1 MSVPSGTASLSDIQ
15 TEFGGSN
22 PISLSEYYG
31 LVSSPSGIPTSGN
44 PLSIDA
50 FRGKDNVYTLTA
62 DYFTS
67 SITLTADDINGSGA
81 AWVGVSG
88 GGGGG
93 AGVVY
98 ASSSGFGSI
107 GSGAGGGS
115 GGIHGL
121 FLSDVTDLIGASFV
135 AGSGGGGSTTSGT
148 PGSSGISNRGS
159 TGGGSTF
166 SYGSVTAG
174 GGGGGLGGNGPSP
187 QPYPNRDP
195 GAQGADTGI
204 DIPSSILSYY
214 SGKVITGPQGA
225 LRGAAGSAGAKV
237 FSGGGNTPGTS
248 LGGAGGSGNLTIIY
262 EAVPQVT

>member
-1 MSVPSGTASLSDIQ
+1 MAVPTGTASLSDIQ

-44 PLSIDA
+44 PISIDD
-50 FRGKDNVYTLTA
+50 FRGKDNVNTLTA

-93 AGVVY
+93 AGVLY
-98 ASSSGFGSI
+98 GSTGS
-107 GSGAGGGS
+107 GSGAPGGS
-115 GGIHGL
+115 GGVHGL

-135 AGSGGGGSTTSGT
+135 AGSGGGGSTTGST
-148 PGSSGISNRGS
+148 PGSSGRSSRGS
-159 TGGGSTF
+159 TGGTSTF

-174 GGGGGLGGNGPSP
+174 GGGGGLGGPSGSGA
-187 QPYPNRDP
+187 RDP
-195 GAQGADTGI
+195 GAQGSDTGI
-204 DIPSSILSYY
+204 DIGASILSYY
-214 SGKVITGPQGA
+214 SGKVIAGPTGA
-225 LRGAAGSAGAKV
+225 LRGSAGGAGPV
-237 FSGGGNTPGTS
+237 VYTGGANTPGQS
-248 LGGAGGSGNLTIIY
+248 FGGAGGSGNLTIIY
-262 EAVPQVT
+262 EAVPQV

>member
-22 PISLSEYYG
+22 PISMSEYYN
-31 LVSSPSGIPTSGN
+31 LQSNPSGIPSSGA
-44 PLSIDA
+44 LSIDN
-50 FRGKDNVYTLTA
+50 FRGKENVFVLTA

-93 AGVVY
+93 GGVIY
-98 ASSSGFGSI
+98 ASSSGFGAT
-107 GSGAGGGS
+107 GSGAPGGA

-121 FLSDVTDLIGASFV
+121 FVSDVTDLIGASFV
-135 AGSGGGGSTTSGT
+135 AGSGGGGSTTGHT
-148 PGSSGISNRGS
+148 PGNNGRATRGNSGGS
-159 TGGGSTF
+159 STF

-174 GGGGGLGGNGPSP
+174 GGGGGRGGTSGSGA
-187 QPYPNRDP
+187 RDP
-195 GAQGADTGI
+195 GTQGSDTGI
-204 DIPSSILSYY
+204 DIAASIASYY
-214 SGKVITGPQGA
+214 SGEYTAGPTGA
-225 LRGAAGSAGAKV
+225 LRGTAGSAGPKV
-237 FSGGGNTPGTS
+237 FTGGENTPGTS
-248 LGGAGGSGNLTIIY
+248 VGGAGGSGNLTIIY

>member
-1 MSVPSGTASLSDIQ
+1 MAVPTGAASLSDIQ

-44 PLSIDA
+44 PISIDD
-50 FRGKDNVYTLTA
+50 FRGKENVYTLTA

-93 AGVVY
+93 AGVIY
-98 ASSSGFGSI
+98 ATSSGFGAV
-107 GSGAGGGS
+107 GSGAPGGA

-135 AGSGGGGSTTSGT
+135 AGGGGGGSTTGGT
-148 PGSSGISNRGS
+148 PGSSGSSTRGS
-159 TGGGSTF
+159 GGGTSTF
-166 SYGSVTAG
+166 SYGSVSAG
-174 GGGGGLGGNGPSP
+174 GGGGGLGGNPLST
-187 QPYPNRDP
+187 QPYPVRDP
-195 GAQGADTGI
+195 GTQGSDTGI
-204 DIPSSILSYY
+204 DITASIASYY
-214 SGKVITGPQGA
+214 SGKVTAGPTGA
-225 LRGAAGSAGAKV
+225 LRGTAGSAGPKV
-237 FSGGGNTPGTS
+237 LTGGENTPGTS
-248 LGGAGGSGNLTIIY
+248 YGGTGGSGNLTIIY
-262 EAVPQVT
+262 EAVPQV

>member
-22 PISLSEYYG
+22 PISMSEYYD
-31 LVSSPSGIPTSGN
+31 LQSNPSGIPSSGA
-44 PLSIDA
+44 LSIDD
-50 FRGKDNVYTLTA
+50 FRGKDNVYTLTS
-62 DYFTS
+62 DIFTS

-93 AGVVY
+93 AGVIY
-98 ASSSGFGSI
+98 ASSSGFGAT
-107 GSGAGGGS
+107 GSGAPGGA

-135 AGSGGGGSTTSGT
+135 AGSGGGGSNTGHT
-148 PGSSGISNRGS
+148 PGSSGRSSRGS
-159 TGGGSTF
+159 SGGSSTF

-174 GGGGGLGGNGPSP
+174 GGGGGLGGYSGSGA
-187 QPYPNRDP
+187 RDP
-195 GAQGADTGI
+195 GTQGSDTGI
-204 DIPSSILSYY
+204 DITASIASYY
-214 SGKVITGPQGA
+214 SGKVTAGTTGA
-225 LRGAAGSAGAKV
+225 SRGSAGAAGPKV
-237 FSGGGNTPGTS
+237 FTGGENTPGNS
-248 LGGAGGSGNLTIIY
+248 YGGSGGSGNLTIIY